1 MWTKGVKFP
10 IQVEEK
16 GVVVEMM
23 VNGKVMQKG
32 GDSVYSAKVDMGGGE
47 ALR

>member
-1 MWTKGVKFP
+1 MWTKGVEFL

-16 GVVVEMM
+16 GVVVEMI
-23 VNGKVMQKG
+23 VNGKVMQKD
-32 GDSVYSAKVDMGGGE
+32 GDSVCSAKVDMGGGE